1 MYTAWNNHLP
11 KDRKHEFHINVS
23 AAQPVIRRT
32 RDMLQ
37 KKLDAS
43 LTEMRSKDTYS
54 NAAWPYRQADLLG
67 EQRAYNTILDLINNI
82 TIEE

>member
-11 KDRKHEFHINVS
+11 KDKKHEFHINVS

-32 RDMLQ
+32 RDLLK
-37 KKLDAS
+37 KKLEAS
-43 LTEMRSKDTYS
+43 RKEMLSTDGYS

-82 TIEE
+82 IIEE